1 MIDNNTVAVILCA
14 GKGSRM
20 SSNYPKVLNKISGK
34 PMLAYIMDAHR
45 DAGIKK
51 TIIVCSYENISLIQS
66 HMEKYENVDFVIQ
79 EQQNGTAEALK
90 TAINRT
96 SFKNLSKIFVLL
108 GDSPLITSVDIWNLS
123 DISDGCSIL
132 IGVFKT
138 NDPFGYGRVIRDTKL
153 NVLEIVE
160 EIEATNNQ
168 KMINLCFSGIMVF
181 TSEKALSLLEY
192 IDNNNKKGE
201 YYLTD
206 VIKLSN
212 DNNLNVRDHILD
224 YDKVRGVNTTKQLIA
239 VEIIMNKKIMQ
250 KFIDDGVNI
259 SLPNTSHI
267 HPDTVFGRNVTIEP
281 NVHIGEGVIIGN
293 DVTVKSF
300 SYIEGAK
307 IENNVVVGPFARIRP
322 ETILSDNTRVG
333 NFVEIKNSVISKG
346 AKINHLSYI
355 GDSSIGDNTNIGAGT
370 ITCNFD
376 GIQKYKTKIGK
387 NTFIGSNSSLIAPI
401 EIDDNSYIASGSV
414 INKNVPSNSLAI
426 SRAKQENKIGWVRKI
441 KKENN

>member
-20 SSNYPKVLNKISGK
+20 NSNCPKVLHKISGK

-51 TIIVCSYENISLIQS
+51 TIIVCSHENISLIQS
-66 HMEKYENVDFVIQ
+66 SMVKYESVDFVIQ
-79 EQQNGTAEALK
+79 EEQAGTADALK
-90 TAINRT
+90 TAIKKT
-96 SFKNLSKIFVLL
+96 SFKNLSKIFLLL
-108 GDSPLITSVDIWNLS
+108 GDSPLINAIDIKNLS
-123 DISDGCSIL
+123 DMSDGCSLL
-132 IGVFKT
+132 IGTFKT
-138 NDPFGYGRVIRDTKL
+138 KDPFGYGRVIKDTKL

-160 EIEATNNQ
+160 EVEATNEQ
-168 KMINLCFSGIMVF
+168 KMVNLCFSGIMVF
-181 TSEKALSLLEY
+181 ASEKSLSLLEY
-192 IDNNNKKGE
+192 IDNNNTKGE

-206 VIKLSN
+206 VVKLSN

-224 YDKVRGVNTTKQLIA
+224 YDNVRGVNTTKQLIA
-239 VEIIMNKKIMQ
+239 VEIIMNKKIMK

-259 SLPNTSHI
+259 SLPDTSHI

-293 DVTVKSF
+293 DVIIKSF

-307 IENNVVVGPFARIRP
+307 IENNVVIGPFARIRAA
-322 ETILSDNTRVG
+322 TILSDNVRVG
-333 NFVEIKNSVISKG
+333 NFVEIKNSDISRG
-346 AKINHLSYI
+346 VKINHLSYI
-355 GDSSIGDNTNIGAGT
+355 GDTSIGDNTNIGAGT

-376 GIQKYKTKIGK
+376 GVQKYKTKIGK
-387 NTFIGSNSSLIAPI
+387 DTFIGSNSSLIAPI
-401 EIDDNSYIASGSV
+401 KIDDNSYVASGSV
-414 INKNVPSNSLAI
+414 INKNVPSDSLAI
-426 SRAKQENKIGWVRKI
+426 SRAKQENKIGWARKI